1 MPKRKTHQE
10 GHFSRPGATA
20 SRGCVPKL
28 CCLITNHFMLRKLI
42 FQPEGPEAASHWRPA
57 SLAAGEPARGNK
69 PRLTPAL
76 QTQLHGQ
83 PGTQGGGITLPGVT
97 AATPGTYEVPPRAPE
112 QCFGSLG
119 QHRLLPRWLLL
130 LLVPSCT
137 VKGEPRGEF
146 PPGEARSRR
155 LQQIAGSSRSRG
167 SWHRMA
173 RAAQIHPASGGGR
186 PAGCC
191 AGPAAEHGV
200 GSQGFEPFTGGRA
213 PKTSLPARPR
223 VAADVNE
230 REKYVMET

>member
-119 QHRLLPRWLLL
+119 QHRLLPRCCCCCWCHPARLKGSPGGNFLLGRL
-130 LLVPSCT
+130 GAGGCSRLQGAAGAEAAGTGWPGLPGSTPHLEEVAQLGAVLGQLPGLRAFYRGKDS
-137 VKGEPRGEF
+137 KNIAASPAPR
-146 PPGEARSRR
+146 RSR
-155 LQQIAGSSRSRG
+155 
-167 SWHRMA
+167 
-173 RAAQIHPASGGGR
+173 
-186 PAGCC
+186 C
-191 AGPAAEHGV
+191 
-200 GSQGFEPFTGGRA
+200 
-213 PKTSLPARPR
+213 
-223 VAADVNE
+223 
-230 REKYVMET
+230 